1 MSRDETQYQPGPDER
16 ELRAA
21 LHRASLDAPRTDL
34 WPRLAGEVAA
44 LAGQQARGRR
54 RFLLWRQ
61 TRSLLA
67 ATLGILVLA
76 GIFGVAWQLFSART
90 HSQAT
95 RGEVG
100 DALLLIG
107 PSAGLTSQAASLQPG
122 GEALRILVP
131 NLAGEP
137 LVAPDGEQVYL
148 PTRREEGGQTVLSIV
163 IYDRELRVLGRTLTP
178 GLFQVEDPLH
188 PRSLRFVVAGDRLY
202 AVVYGWQKAE
212 PLTIYGYDRLTGEQR
227 DAWTVETGGAAIDDV
242 SLYVTPDER
251 QLLLFASLLD
261 SGSDGGSGASGGRT
275 VAVRVALPAGRLERR
290 DIPGANPTVPLLYG
304 QGSRITPDG
313 RALYRLNYDGRLSF
327 FDLRGAGG
335 VTTVSLFDAAPGAA
349 LVPLGQTTSPD
360 GRLLYV
366 VLPTRGEVVV
376 VDLLTR
382 GVERK
387 ALGGVAAKSAPG
399 GRGERFWDAVRGLF
413 VTEAAANNNVTAPPQ
428 LSPDGKTLYAIGATG
443 RGDTARVGGVWA
455 IDLASWRITA
465 HWQPETTLSELI
477 LSGDGRLLYAQ
488 QGERLLTL
496 DTQSGAMSP
505 LGAWPLGSLTSPA
518 QLYRERYGRSPAI
531 AGLRVGETGR

>member
-1 MSRDETQYQPGPDER
+1 MSRDEAPDRSESEAR
-16 ELRAA
+16 ALRAA

-34 WPRLAGEVAA
+34 WPRLEGEVAV
-44 LAGQQARGRR
+44 LAGRQARGRR
-54 RFLLWRQ
+54 RFLIWRQ

-67 ATLGILVLA
+67 ATLGLLVVA

-122 GEALRILVP
+122 SEALRILVP
-131 NLAGEP
+131 NLTGEP
-137 LVAPDGEQVYL
+137 LVAPDGQQVYL
-148 PTRREEGGQTVLSIV
+148 PSRREEGGRTALSIV
-163 IYDRELRVLGRTLTP
+163 AYDRELRVLGRTLTP
-178 GLFQVEDPLH
+178 GVLQEDDVAH

-202 AVVYGWQKAE
+202 AVNFGWQKAE
-212 PLTIYGYDRLTGEQR
+212 PLVVYGYDRATGEQR
-227 DAWTVETGGAAIDDV
+227 SAWTVETGGAALDDV
-242 SLYVTPDER
+242 ALYVTPDER

-261 SGSDGGSGASGGRT
+261 GGGVGSGAHT
-275 VAVRVALPAGRLERR
+275 LAVRVALPEGRLERR
-290 DIPGANPTVPLLYG
+290 DLPGGNPVVPLLYG

-327 FDLRGAGG
+327 FDLRGTGG
-335 VTTVSLFDAAPGAA
+335 VTTLPLFETTPGAA
-349 LVPLGQTTSPD
+349 LVPLGQTTSAD

-382 GVERK
+382 AVERQ
-387 ALGGVAAKSAPG
+387 ALGGVAAAPAPG
-399 GRGERFWDAVRGLF
+399 GVGARFWGAVRGLF
-413 VTEAAANNNVTAPPQ
+413 VAEASANNNITAPPQ

-465 HWQPETTLSELI
+465 YWQPDATLSELI
-477 LSGDGRLLYAQ
+477 LSGDGRVLYAQ
-488 QGERLLTL
+488 QGEQLLTL
-496 DTQSGAMSP
+496 DTRSGTASP
-505 LGAWPLGSLTSPA
+505 LGTWPLGSLTSPA
-518 QLYRERYGRSPAI
+518 QLYRERYGRSPTI
-531 AGLRVGETGR
+531 VGLR